1 MDSRVHQTLTAV
13 QRVYECLRGCCWQV
27 CVCERAKARARNRE
41 RERERESESIG
52 LCALHAK
59 TTPQY
64 SE

>member
-1 MDSRVHQTLTAV
+1 MDSRVHQTVTAV

-41 RERERESESIG
+41 RERESESIG
-52 LCALHAK
+52 LRALHAK